1 MSKYEKIEIKRELFY
16 YSVIIKNTDK
26 DLSDIIE
33 NYDIEQIYKISI
45 VGDLE
50 DKNDILSQC
59 VNLQEL
65 TLKYCN
71 NIEDIPD
78 TLINL
83 KNLNIMY
90 CEHINNI
97 TNNLR
102 ILLCKN
108 IDLLFFITHRDII
121 KKDINEFFP
130 LSRKGLIIYGP
141 DFKKKI

>member
-16 YSVIIKNTDK
+16 YSVIIKNTNK
-26 DLSDIIE
+26 DLSEIIE
-33 NYDIEQIYKISI
+33 NYDIERIFKISI

-65 TLKYCN
+65 SLKYCN

-90 CEHINNI
+90 CKHINKI
-97 TNNLR
+97 TNNLNK
-102 ILLCKN
+102 LLCKN
-108 IDLLFFITHRDII
+108 IHLHYFITHRDII
-121 KKDINEFFP
+121 KKDINIFFP
-130 LSRKGLIIYGP
+130 LS
-141 DFKKKI
+141 KKV